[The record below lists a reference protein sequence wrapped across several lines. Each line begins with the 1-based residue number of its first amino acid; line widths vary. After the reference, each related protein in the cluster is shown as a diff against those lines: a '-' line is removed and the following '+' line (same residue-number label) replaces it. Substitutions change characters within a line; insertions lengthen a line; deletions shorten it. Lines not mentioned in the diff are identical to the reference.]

1 MKASRL
7 DGPVAALA
15 LSPLVLL
22 LVRAGAA
29 WRVPPADPRAMLD
42 VERAALPGHV
52 LVALFATALL
62 ATGMVAV
69 FARRG
74 VDAGRWLRVCFAV
87 GALAAAAGVA
97 VRT

>member
-1 MKASRL
+1 MRSSRL
-7 DGPVAALA
+7 DGLIAALA
-15 LSPLVLL
+15 LSPAVLL
-22 LVRAGAA
+22 LVRAAGA
-29 WRVPPADPRAMLD
+29 WRLPPADPRAMLD
-42 VERAALPGHV
+42 LERAALPGHV
-52 LVALFATALL
+52 LVAAFATALL

-97 VRT
+97 VPT

>member
-1 MKASRL
+1 MKGARV
-7 DGPVAALA
+7 DGLLAALA

-29 WRVPPADPRAMLD
+29 WRLPPADPRAILD
-42 VERAALPGHV
+42 LERAALPGHV
-52 LVALFATALL
+52 LVSLFGTALL

-74 VDAGRWLRVCFAV
+74 VDPGRWLRVCFAV

>member
-7 DGPVAALA
+7 DGLIAALA

-29 WRVPPADPRAMLD
+29 WRLPPADPRAMLD
-42 VERAALPGHV
+42 LERAALPGHA
-52 LVALFATALL
+52 LVSLFATLLL

-74 VDAGRWLRVCFAV
+74 VDTERWLRACFAV
-87 GALAAAAGVA
+87 GALAAVAGVA